1 MEIETEILVLQAFYL
16 SIRHI
21 NGQLCRVFQMQKIK
35 KKKTEK
41 EIKRRKEKKIE
52 KRIKKFARLKKY
64 SYTQGKKHYQE

>member
-41 EIKRRKEKKIE
+41 EKKKRRKEKNIE

-64 SYTQGKKHYQE
+64 SYTL